1 MRTVIIKSET
11 ITTPSI
17 DAEGSPTDMQEIRPI
32 IPFSEF
38 PAGPREAGPDESGKL
53 VWRVNVAD

>member
-1 MRTVIIKSET
+1 MSIVIIKS
-11 ITTPSI
+11 I
-17 DAEGSPTDMQEIRPI
+17 EIKGASSEVIEIVPE

-38 PAGPREAGPDESGKL
+38 PAGPREAGPDESGNL

>member
-1 MRTVIIKSET
+1 MRIVIIKSET

-32 IPFSEF
+32 IPFSAF
-38 PAGPREAGPDESGKL
+38 PDGPREAGPDADGKL
-53 VWRVNVAD
+53 VWTVYVEE

>member
-38 PAGPREAGPDESGKL
+38 PTGRREAGPDADGNL
-53 VWRVNVAD
+53 VWTIHVEE

>member
-1 MRTVIIKSET
+1 MPTVTIKSVEVR
-11 ITTPSI
+11 
-17 DAEGSPTDMQEIRPI
+17 DGAGEVVEMRPA

-53 VWRVNVAD
+53 VWRVTVDA